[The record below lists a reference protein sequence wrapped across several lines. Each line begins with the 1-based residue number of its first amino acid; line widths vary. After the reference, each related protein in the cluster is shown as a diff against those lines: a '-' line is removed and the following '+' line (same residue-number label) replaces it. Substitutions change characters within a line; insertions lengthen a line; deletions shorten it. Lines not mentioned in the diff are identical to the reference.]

1 MSLAILAKG
10 IYIFFLCNVLNYCV
24 GFTRN
29 SMKSWKIVSISKSN
43 PFNSLKFHLSA
54 TVSDK
59 SAEVLE
65 ESTKKKRKSKSLK
78 QNGDEEDS
86 VSSKKKKK
94 TLVIVESPAKAKT
107 IQKILNSEEYIV
119 ESCYGHV
126 RDLCKSVRVVEED
139 YLHGFVSK
147 DLRIK
152 VGTLGVD
159 VYNNFAPIYVAA
171 DKQAVVIERLRK
183 LARGCDLIVL
193 ATDEDREG
201 EAISWHLL
209 EVLKP
214 KAPHKRAVFHE
225 ITKTAILESFQN
237 LRDIDMNLVQSQ
249 ETRRILD
256 RLTGYTLSPVLW
268 RYISFGMSAGRVQ
281 SCGLK
286 LIVDVSAVIGS
297 MNMSMCA

>member
-1 MSLAILAKG
+1 MSTLLVAKI
-10 IYIFFLCNVLNYCV
+10 IYILCLFNIYHCAGLLLTSTKTFPFQSSRYSQV
-24 GFTRN
+24 F
-29 SMKSWKIVSISKSN
+29 SN
-43 PFNSLKFHLSA
+43 KCHLSA
-54 TVSDK
+54 TSTDSIVQ
-59 SAEVLE
+59 
-65 ESTKKKRKSKSLK
+65 ESTKKKGRAKSSQK
-78 QNGDEEDS
+78 QGEKAI
-86 VSSKKKKK
+86 VPKK

-107 IQKILNSEEYIV
+107 IQKILNSDDYVV

-126 RDLCKSVRVVEED
+126 RDLCKSVRAIEEGEDTYLRDVVSE
-139 YLHGFVSK
+139 K
-147 DLRIK
+147 LRIK

-159 VYNNFAPIYVAA
+159 VFNDFAPVYVAQ
-171 DKQAVVIERLRK
+171 DRQAAVIERLRK
-183 LARGCDLIVL
+183 LARGCDLVVL

-268 RYISFGMSAGRVQ
+268 RYISYGMSAGRVQ

-286 LIVDVSAVIGS
+286 LIVDVSRKLVKLV
-297 MNMSMCA
+297 